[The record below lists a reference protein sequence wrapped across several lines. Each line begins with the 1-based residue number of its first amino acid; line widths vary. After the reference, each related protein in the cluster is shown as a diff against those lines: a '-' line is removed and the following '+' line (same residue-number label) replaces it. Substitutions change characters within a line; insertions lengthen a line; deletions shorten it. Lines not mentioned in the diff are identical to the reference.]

1 MEQVRYGIIGYG
13 KIGSQHVKKILEGK
27 VPSLKLCAIADTDP
41 ARIEAAK
48 AALGDSVQYFDSAE
62 ALIASGAVDAVHICT
77 PHYQHPTLAIQA
89 LNAGLHTL
97 VEKPAGVY
105 TKQVKAMNEVA
116 KAHPELRFA
125 MDFNQRTDPVYVKAR
140 EMVKS
145 GQLGEIVHTHWLI
158 TNWYRSQSYYDQ
170 GGWRATWKGEG
181 GGVLL
186 NQNPHNLDMWQWIV
200 GMPSRVKAQ
209 VYYGRHR
216 NIEVEDDV
224 IAMAEFPNGA
234 IGTYITTV
242 IDAPGTN
249 RLEIDGTL
257 GRMVVENGGIHLDLL
272 EMPEPEFNASWTKGL
287 GKPKMTSQEIK
298 PEGEYTAHPGIMENF
313 CQSILT
319 GAPLYADGLEGINGL
334 EISNAIH
341 LSDWTGGG
349 WVGLPVDEELFCNLL
364 REKCGGKLPEVR

>member
-1 MEQVRYGIIGYG
+1 MDQVRYGIIGYG

-41 ARIEAAK
+41 KRMEAAK
-48 AALGDSVQYFDSAE
+48 EALGDSVQYFDSAQ
-62 ALIASGAVDAVHICT
+62 ALMDSGAVDAVHVCT
-77 PHYQHPTLAIQA
+77 PHYLHPSLAIYA
-89 LNAGLHTL
+89 LEHGLHTL

-105 TKQVKAMNEVA
+105 TRQVKRMNETA

-125 MDFNQRTDPVYVKAR
+125 MDFNQRTDPVYIKAR
-140 EMVKS
+140 ELVKS
-145 GQLGEIVHTHWLI
+145 GTVGRIVHTHWLI

-200 GMPSRVKAQ
+200 GMPCRVKAQ

-216 NIEVEDDV
+216 KIEVEDDV
-224 IAMAEFPNGA
+224 IAMAEFPDGA

-249 RLEIDGTL
+249 RLEIDGTK
-257 GRMVVENGGIHLDLL
+257 GRLVVENGKIHLDQL
-272 EMPEPEFNASWTKGL
+272 EMEEPEFNAAWTKGL
-287 GKPKMTSQEIK
+287 GKPKVQSMDV
-298 PEGEYTAHPGIMENF
+298 PVEGEYTSHPGIMENF

-319 GAPLYADGLEGINGL
+319 GAPLYANGLEGINGL

-349 WVGLPVDEELFCNLL
+349 WVNVPVDEEAFCALL
-364 REKCGGKLPEVR
+364 KEKCGGVLPE

>member
-1 MEQVRYGIIGYG
+1 MEQVLYGIIGYG
-13 KIGSQHVKKILEGK
+13 KIGSQHVKKILDGK
-27 VPSLKLCAIADTDP
+27 VPSLKLAAIADTDP
-41 ARIEAAK
+41 ERIRAAREV
-48 AALGDSVQYFDSAE
+48 LGDSVRYFNSAE
-62 ALIASGAVDAVHICT
+62 ELIASGAVQAVHICT
-77 PHYQHPTLAIQA
+77 PHYMHPPLAIKA

-105 TKQVKAMNEVA
+105 TGQVREMNAAA
-116 KAHPELRFA
+116 KSHPGLRFA
-125 MDFNQRTDPVYVKAR
+125 MDFNQRTDPVYIKAR
-140 EMVKS
+140 EIVKS
-145 GQLGEIVHTHWLI
+145 GQIGEIIHTHWLI

-200 GMPSRVKAQ
+200 GMPSRIKSQ

-216 NIEVEDDV
+216 KIEVEDDV

-249 RLEIDGTL
+249 RLEIDGTC
-257 GRMVVENGGIHLDLL
+257 GRMVVENGSIHLDLL

-287 GKPKMTSQEIK
+287 GKPKMVSQDIR
-298 PEGEYTAHPGIMENF
+298 PEGEYTSHSGIMENF
-313 CQSILT
+313 CQSILNGT
-319 GAPLYADGLEGINGL
+319 PLLADGLEGINGL

-341 LSDWTGGG
+341 MSDWTGGG
-349 WVGLPVDEELFCNLL
+349 WVDVPVDAERFRALL
-364 REKCGGKLPEVR
+364 KEKCGGELPADA

>member
-1 MEQVRYGIIGYG
+1 MVRYGLIGYG

-27 VPSLKLCAIADTDP
+27 VPSLDLRAIADTDP
-41 ARIEAAK
+41 QRLAAAREV
-48 AALGDSVQYFDSAE
+48 LGDRVAYFDSAV
-62 ALIASGAVDAVHICT
+62 ALMESGTVDAVHICT
-77 PHYQHPTLAIQA
+77 PHYLHPILAMEA
-89 LNAGLHTL
+89 MNRGLHTM

-105 TKQVKAMNEVA
+105 TAKVREMNAVA
-116 KAHPELRFA
+116 DAHPELCFA
-125 MDFNQRTDPVYVKAR
+125 MDFNQRTDPVYQKAR
-140 EMVKS
+140 EIVQS
-145 GQLGEIVHTHWLI
+145 GQIGTLVHTHWLI

-200 GMPSRVKAQ
+200 GMPSRIRAQ

-216 NIEVEDDV
+216 HIEVEDDV

-234 IGTYITTV
+234 IGTYCTTV

-249 RLEIDGTL
+249 RLEIDGTR
-257 GRMVVENGGIHLDLL
+257 GRMVIENGKIHLDIL
-272 EMPEPEFNASWTKGL
+272 EMDEPEFNRTWTKGL
-287 GKPKMTSQEIK
+287 GKPKMTSQEIV
-298 PEGEYTAHPGIMENF
+298 PEGEYTAHAGIMQNF
-313 CQSILT
+313 CEAIEKGT
-319 GAPLYADGLEGINGL
+319 PLFARGQEGIHGL

-349 WVGLPVDEELFCNLL
+349 WVDLPVDEALFCRYLA
-364 REKCGGKLPEVR
+364 EKCGGTLPDN

>member
-1 MEQVRYGIIGYG
+1 MDQVRYGLIGYG
-13 KIGSQHVKKILEGK
+13 KIGSQHVSKILQGK
-27 VPSLKLCAIADTDP
+27 VPSLKLCAVADTDP
-41 ARIEAAK
+41 ARIEAARE
-48 AALGDSVQYFDSAE
+48 ALGEDVRCFDSAE
-62 ALIASGAVDAVHICT
+62 ALMDSGLVDAVHICT
-77 PHYQHPTLAIQA
+77 PHYLHPSLAVYA
-89 LNAGLHTL
+89 LEHGLHTL

-105 TKQVKAMNEVA
+105 TKQVKRMNAVA

-140 EMVKS
+140 ELVKS
-145 GQLGEIVHTHWLI
+145 GAVGRIVHTHWLI

-200 GMPSRVKAQ
+200 GMPSRIKAQ

-216 NIEVEDDV
+216 KIEVEDDV
-224 IAMAEFPNGA
+224 IAMAEFPDGA
-234 IGTYITTV
+234 IGTYVTTV

-249 RLEIDGTL
+249 RLEIDGTC
-257 GRMVVENGGIHLDLL
+257 GRLVVENGKIHLDQL
-272 EMPEPEFNASWTKGL
+272 EMEEPAFNATWTKGL
-287 GKPKMTSQEIK
+287 GKPKMQTMEV
-298 PEGEYTAHPGIMENF
+298 PVEGEYTSHCGIMENF
-313 CQSILT
+313 CQSILS
-319 GAPLYADGLEGINGL
+319 GVPLYADGLDGINGL

-349 WVGLPVDEELFCNLL
+349 WVDVPVDEDTFCALL
-364 REKCGGKLPEVR
+364 REKCGGVLPE

>member
-1 MEQVRYGIIGYG
+1 MDQVRYGIIGYG

-27 VPSLKLCAIADTDP
+27 VPSLKLTAIADTDP
-41 ARIEAAK
+41 QRLAAARE
-48 AALGDSVQYFDSAE
+48 ALGDSVRYFSSAG
-62 ALIASGAVDAVHICT
+62 ALISSGAAEAVHICT
-77 PHYQHPTLAIQA
+77 PHYLHPSLAILA

-105 TKQVKAMNEVA
+105 TRQVKEMNRVA

-125 MDFNQRTDPVYVKAR
+125 MDFNQRTDPVFIQARNMVKAG
-140 EMVKS
+140 E
-145 GQLGEIVHTHWLI
+145 LGDIVHTHWLI

-200 GMPSRVKAQ
+200 GMPSRIRAQ
-209 VYYGRHR
+209 AYYGRHR

-257 GRMVVENGGIHLDLL
+257 GRMVVENGKIHVDKL
-272 EMPEPEFNASWTKGL
+272 EMPEPEFNATWTKGL
-287 GKPKMTSQEIK
+287 GKPKMEGLNIK
-298 PEGEYTAHPGIMENF
+298 PEGEYTSHPGIMENF
-313 CQSILT
+313 CQSILNGT
-319 GAPLYADGLEGINGL
+319 PLYADGLEGINGL

-349 WVGLPVDEELFCNLL
+349 WVDLPVDEELFCKLL
-364 REKCGGKLPEVR
+364 SEKCGGKLPE